1 MERARAIKAEST
13 RHDAALPYKINP
25 PELHMLLQRRQ
36 FIANGSLLL
45 GLIAGAG
52 AFAVPSARAA
62 SADRAAFAAARLD
75 DAFRTLGAGQPTT
88 SRDIQINGPDVAEDG
103 AVVPITVS
111 ANLPGVQ
118 SIAILVEK
126 NRTALTAQFTLPE
139 GTASFINTRI
149 KMSEASRVI
158 ALVRTPAGF
167 FMNARE
173 IRVTQGGCGPG
184 DPVRAAAGDGPAAT
198 RIRASVSGGE
208 TEIKALMSHDM
219 ETGQRRDANGAL
231 IPAHHITDLSVT
243 HNGRV
248 VLAAQFGTAISRN
261 PFLQFRFKGGT
272 RGDKVNLN
280 WTDNRGLRRSDET
293 VIG

>member
-1 MERARAIKAEST
+1 MF
-13 RHDAALPYKINP
+13 
-25 PELHMLLQRRQ
+25 LQRRQ
-36 FIANGSLLL
+36 FIANGSLLI
-45 GLIAGAG
+45 GLLAGAG
-52 AFAVPSARAA
+52 PFAASSARAA
-62 SADRAAFAAARLD
+62 SADRAAFAATRLD
-75 DAFRTLGAGQPTT
+75 DALRALGAAQSAA

-184 DPVRAAAGDGPAAT
+184 DPVRTTAASGEGPAAT
-198 RIRASVSGGE
+198 RIRASVSGSE
-208 TEIKALMSHDM
+208 TELKALMSHDM
-219 ETGQRRDANGAL
+219 ETGQRKDASGAL

-243 HNGRV
+243 HNGRI

-261 PFLQFRFKGGT
+261 PFLQFRFKGGAK
-272 RGDKVNLN
+272 GDKVGLN
-280 WTDNRGLRRSDET
+280 WIDNRGARRSDEAI
-293 VIG
+293 VG

>member
-1 MERARAIKAEST
+1 MFLK
-13 RHDAALPYKINP
+13 
-25 PELHMLLQRRQ
+25 RRQ

-45 GLIAGAG
+45 GLLAGAG
-52 AFAVPSARAA
+52 PFAASSARAA
-62 SADRAAFAAARLD
+62 SADRAVFAATSLD
-75 DAFRTLGAGQPTT
+75 DALRALGAGQPTA
-88 SRDIQINGPDVAEDG
+88 SRDIQITGPDVAEDG

-126 NRTALTAQFTLPE
+126 NRTALTALFTLPE
-139 GTASFINTRI
+139 GTAAFINTRI

-167 FMNARE
+167 FMNARD

-184 DPVRAAAGDGPAAT
+184 DSVRATAASSEGPAAT
-198 RIRASVSGGE
+198 RIRASVSGAE

-219 ETGQRRDANGAL
+219 ETGQRKDASGAL

-243 HNGRV
+243 HNERV
-248 VLAAQFGTAISRN
+248 VLSAQFGTAISRN
-261 PFLQFRFKGGT
+261 PFLQFRFKGGA
-272 RGDKVNLN
+272 RGDKVFLN
-280 WTDNRGLRRSDET
+280 WTDNRGTRRSDEAF
-293 VIG
+293 IS